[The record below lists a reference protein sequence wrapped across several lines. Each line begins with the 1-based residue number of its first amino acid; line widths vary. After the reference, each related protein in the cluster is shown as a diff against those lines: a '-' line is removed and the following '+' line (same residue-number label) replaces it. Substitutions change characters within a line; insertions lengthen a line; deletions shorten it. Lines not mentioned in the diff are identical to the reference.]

1 MKAVRKQVLATE
13 KFDAI
18 SKTLFEVALA
28 PPSYMAQHF
37 VIQKILMMLKI

>member
-1 MKAVRKQVLATE
+1 MNAVGKQVLATE

-28 PPSYMAQHF
+28 QM
-37 VIQKILMMLKI
+37 KIGRAHV